1 MTNDHYILHSDGS
14 MTTVDLMT
22 WAEWFEN
29 GENRRV
35 AFDEMP
41 DGSVVSTV
49 FLGIDHNFSLE
60 GPPILFETMILGG
73 PHDQYQDRYATK
85 DEAIAGHAK
94 ALRIA
99 QGEEEE
105 PA

>member
-1 MTNDHYILHSDGS
+1 LTREHYILQ
-14 MTTVDLMT
+14 
-22 WAEWFEN
+22 
-29 GENRRV
+29 
-35 AFDEMP
+35 P
-41 DGSVVSTV
+41 DGSVTTADLVTWARWLEKSELRQIARDQLQDCLVSTV
-49 FLGIDHNFSLE
+49 FLGTDHNFSHG